1 MIGVLP
7 QNNGPKKNPV
17 ELLHTC
23 CRLQE
28 AAGQQCQP
36 RGRLQMGEA
45 SPMPAAVAIAS
56 SCPSTELSM

>member
-17 ELLHTC
+17 EPLHTC

-36 RGRLQMGEA
+36 RGRLQMDED
-45 SPMPAAVAIAS
+45 SPPQDS
-56 SCPSTELSM
+56 LDHPCQQQWL